1 MHPQL
6 RFVVHETEK
15 EKNIVSCATN
25 QGGENGTAGAWY
37 RYVYHNDGGIY
48 RNSYGKQGGFSVRCL
63 RD

>member
-25 QGGENGTAGAWY
+25 KAAAE
-37 RYVYHNDGGIY
+37 
-48 RNSYGKQGGFSVRCL
+48 L
-63 RD
+63 

>member
-25 QGGENGTAGAWY
+25 QGG
-37 RYVYHNDGGIY
+37 R
-48 RNSYGKQGGFSVRCL
+48 QGNMNFYLNWKG
-63 RD
+63 

>member
-25 QGGENGTAGAWY
+25 QGGGGALKY
-37 RYVYHNDGGIY
+37 
-48 RNSYGKQGGFSVRCL
+48 
-63 RD
+63 